1 MLNSI
6 VKSIFRLMGLDV
18 CRRTSSFP
26 SNPFDAQK
34 KLLEGMGI
42 TRPVIFDVGGHRG
55 ETIRQYRARF
65 PDAVVYSFEP
75 FPDSLASLN
84 KNFGDDPLTKII
96 PVAVAEQPGPRILYI
111 NDVDATNS
119 LLPAVTS
126 SRRYLPGKGTKG
138 SIQVDA
144 TSIDEFVESHRVETI
159 HILKMDIQGGEL
171 MALKGAQRALKEIQ
185 MPLIYTEIMFV
196 PHYENQP
203 LLNDIW
209 DFLAGYGYSMFDVYY
224 LQWANNGQLRYANA
238 LFVNTE
244 VRKFLNDAHMEIH

>member
-1 MLNSI
+1 
-6 VKSIFRLMGLDV
+6 MGLDV

-26 SNPFDAQK
+26 NNPFDAQK
-34 KLLEGMGI
+34 KLLGGMGI
-42 TRPVIFDVGGHRG
+42 TGPVIFDLGGHRG

-75 FPDSLASLN
+75 FPDSLASLH
-84 KNFGDDPLTKII
+84 KNFGNDPMTKII
-96 PVAVAEQPGPRILYI
+96 PMAVAEQPGPRILYI

-119 LLPAVTS
+119 LLPAAAS

-144 TSIDEFVESHRVETI
+144 TSIDEFVESHRVETV

-171 MALKGAQRALKEIQ
+171 MALKGAQRVLKEVQ

-196 PHYENQP
+196 PYYKNQP

-209 DFLAGYGYSMFDVYY
+209 DFLAGYGYSMFDIYF
-224 LQWANNGQLRYANA
+224 LQRADNGQLGYANA
-238 LFVNTE
+238 LFVSTE
-244 VRKFLNDAHMEIH
+244 VRKSIIDVS